1 MDASKLA
8 SALTKRSRSNFYYAF
23 RFLPRDQREA
33 IYTIYAFCRT
43 VDDIV
48 DLGSDLPTQ
57 RRLLARW
64 RQEVARCYHG
74 NPKEPLG
81 ERLAHVVRSFSIPR
95 QHLEAI
101 IDGVEMDL
109 DRNRY
114 DTFDELYEYCYR
126 VASAV
131 GLCCIQVFG
140 YTAPSAHE
148 YAVKLG
154 VALQLTNIMRD
165 LRPDAERGRIYL
177 PLVEL
182 KRFNYPEADLLASRY
197 TPAFVELMHFQAE
210 RARSFYQ
217 SAWAAFPTQDAR
229 RLVAAEIMGRIYYAL
244 FRAIEASDFR
254 VFDRRIRIRS
264 AQKLLIAFRCWV
276 RARFI

>member
-1 MDASKLA
+1 MDTSKLA
-8 SALTKRSRSNFYYAF
+8 AALTKRSRSNFYYAF

-48 DLGSDLPTQ
+48 DLSSDVTAQ
-57 RRLLARW
+57 RQLLTRW
-64 RQEVARCYHG
+64 RQELARCYHG
-74 NPKEPLG
+74 APDEQLG
-81 ERLAHVVRSFSIPR
+81 EQLAHVVRSFSISR
-95 QHLEAI
+95 THLEAI

-114 DTFDELYEYCYR
+114 ETFDELYEYCYR

-131 GLCCIQVFG
+131 GLCCIEVFG
-140 YTAPSAHE
+140 CTAPSAHD

-165 LRPDAERGRIYL
+165 LKPDAERGRIYL

-182 KRFNYPEADLLASRY
+182 KRFNYPEADLLAGRY
-197 TPAFVELMHFQAE
+197 TPAFVELMHVQAE
-210 RARSFYQ
+210 RARGFYQ
-217 SAWAAFPTQDAR
+217 GAWAAYPKHEAR
-229 RLVAAEIMGRIYYAL
+229 RLVAAESMGQIYYAL
-244 FRAIEASDFR
+244 FRTIEASEFR
-254 VFDRRIRIRS
+254 VFDRRIRIH
-264 AQKLLIAFRCWV
+264 AGNKLLIALRCWMK
-276 RARFI
+276 ARFI